1 MLTCFPSKAPKQ
13 FGKFQHTVKP
23 FSISCHLSRV
33 GSGITSFLNVI
44 QIALQ
49 VSLMMSW
56 MVDNHILNRVFNVT
70 YESPEARN
78 LQLIKHFCIIFI
90 HTLQSFNNYFCIIF
104 LPPPQQILH
113 NISAAPHPQQILH
126 NIFHFD
132 TVLPQHFDS
141 VPCSATDGTFRPF
154 WIAKRRF
161 YFLTVKNSELIDKY
175 EPNAINL

>member
-13 FGKFQHTVKP
+13 FGKFQHTLKP

-56 MVDNHILNRVFNVT
+56 MVDNPILNRVFNVT

-78 LQLIKHFCIIFI
+78 LQLIKHFCIIFL
-90 HTLQSFNNYFCIIF
+90 HTLQSFHNYFCIIF
-104 LPPPQQILH
+104 LLPPQQILH
-113 NISAAPHPQQILH
+113 NISATPHPQLILH
-126 NIFHFD
+126 NIFRLD

-175 EPNAINL
+175 EPNAINP

>member
-13 FGKFQHTVKP
+13 FRKFQRTLKP

-56 MVDNHILNRVFNVT
+56 TVDNPILNRVFNIT

-78 LQLIKHFCIIFI
+78 LQLIKHFCIIFL
-90 HTLQSFNNYFCIIF
+90 HTLQSFHNYFCIIF
-104 LPPPQQILH
+104 LPPPHNRFCIIFLMPPTHNRFCIIFFALTPCFPNILTLYP
-113 NISAAPHPQQILH
+113 AALLKALFGHFGLQKDVF
-126 NIFHFD
+126 IFG
-132 TVLPQHFDS
+132 Q
-141 VPCSATDGTFRPF
+141 CKI
-154 WIAKRRF
+154 W
-161 YFLTVKNSELIDKY
+161 N
-175 EPNAINL
+175 